1 MSCSRHAC
9 MVHAYQ
15 GARKGHGKK
24 DRQMLLQE
32 KKAVKATHEIGGF
45 AHKVHSLVSA
55 TSFDEVQ
62 CSCSPLLA
70 HLSAAKI
77 CS

>member
-1 MSCSRHAC
+1 ML
-9 MVHAYQ
+9 
-15 GARKGHGKK
+15 
-24 DRQMLLQE
+24 LLQE
-32 KKAVKATHEIGGF
+32 KEAVKATHEIGGF

-62 CSCSPLLA
+62 FSCSRVLA
-70 HLSAAKI
+70 HLSATKK